1 MNRLLDEIREEL
13 IIELVASGADF
24 DSLSD
29 GDVLLLV
36 TKVKSAYRDVKRA
49 RNYQNHHDDKFIT
62 KDMESQYS
70 IIKTLA
76 LYDFNQI
83 GAEGERIH
91 AENGISR
98 TWVNRNSVLNQVTP
112 FGTVL

>member
-1 MNRLLDEIREEL
+1 METLIDEIKKEL
-13 IIELVASGADF
+13 IVELVASGSDF
-24 DSLSD
+24 DSSSESD
-29 GDVLLLV
+29 VRLLEVKV
-36 TKVKSAYRDVKRA
+36 TSAYRDIKRA
-49 RNYQNHHDDKFIT
+49 RNYQSHHDEEFVL
-62 KDMESQYS
+62 KDMESMYS
-70 IIKTLA
+70 LIKSLT

-98 TWVNRNSVLNQVTP
+98 TWANRNSILNQVTP